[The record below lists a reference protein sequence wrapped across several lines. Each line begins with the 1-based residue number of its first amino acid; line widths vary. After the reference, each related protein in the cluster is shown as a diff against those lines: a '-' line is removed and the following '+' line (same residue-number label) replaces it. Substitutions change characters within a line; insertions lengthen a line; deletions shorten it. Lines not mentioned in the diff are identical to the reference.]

1 MLVLTSQLQG
11 SEITKPSYSATI
23 SEWDPAGTFITTVE
37 LQELVGKS
45 FHMTSVRS
53 GSGRSS
59 NLFRLDRRYQD
70 KTTKVTGTN
79 LRIKVLI

>member
-23 SEWDPAGTFITTVE
+23 SEWDLAGTFITTVE

-59 NLFRLDRRYQD
+59 NLFRLDGRYQD
-70 KTTKVTGTN
+70 KTTKVTGAN